1 MKLLYVDESGY
12 LNQGT
17 GFEGE
22 RTMTG
27 NEAWSIVGPLLAAM
41 MPKDQ
46 GPLETM
52 ADAYTTVYMALKQYG
67 KEKNDEERDR

>member
-1 MKLLYVDESGY
+1 
-12 LNQGT
+12 
-17 GFEGE
+17 
-22 RTMTG
+22 MTG

-67 KEKNDEERDR
+67 KEKNDKERDR